1 MHISHC
7 STLKITPITDLCLQ
21 QSDKKKSAL
30 MHLQPGLARI
40 LAARRNKTM
49 RGEGKRNKEGACF
62 IFHLQLFCCCFLEG
76 RRGEGR
82 RVRMELYV
90 EVESAAASS
99 LQQPSTSRGE
109 KNRTQGH
116 MLIARTC
123 DWPSA
128 LYVLQKTSFLYFLP
142 SCSYCSTPLFVI
154 PPAVLILLFA
164 LFILLSS
171 PSFSPHL
178 LTSCPLSLTSLVCF
192 ISLASF
198 SSPIS

>member
-116 MLIARTC
+116 MFIARTC

-128 LYVLQKTSFLYFLP
+128 LYVHKPCFKRPVF
-142 SCSYCSTPLFVI
+142 STFYPPVHIARRRFSSSLPLFW
-154 PPAVLILLFA
+154 F
-164 LFILLSS
+164 SS
-171 PSFSPHL
+171 LHCLSFSPRPRSR
-178 LTSCPLSLTSLVCF
+178 LTC
-192 ISLASF
+192 
-198 SSPIS
+198 

>member
-1 MHISHC
+1 
-7 STLKITPITDLCLQ
+7 
-21 QSDKKKSAL
+21 
-30 MHLQPGLARI
+30 MHLQSGLAHI
-40 LAARRNKTM
+40 LAARRNKRM
-49 RGEGKRNKEGACF
+49 RGEGKRNKEGARF
-62 IFHLQLFCCCFLEG
+62 IFQLQLFFCCFLEG

-99 LQQPSTSRGE
+99 LQQPSTSRGR
-109 KNRTQGH
+109 KKRTQGH
-116 MLIARTC
+116 MFIARTC

-128 LYVLQKTSFLYFLP
+128 LYVHEPCTRIGFKRPVF
-142 SCSYCSTPLFVI
+142 STFYPPVRIARRRSSVI

-164 LFILLSS
+164 LFILPSS